1 VIIPRNWFRETGS
14 TIDECWKILDRRG
27 WRSAG
32 ESRSLVHRGRIP
44 LSRDARLRP
53 QTLAR
58 CQANVCLAGLLSS
71 VEGLFKALRYYRNEV
86 GIHKRFK
93 AACDYPSLQIPS
105 IQQVVHGSM
114 NSLQRRFERNQRRKH
129 ECRPAVR
136 PCYRMTQRRDP
147 TRPALKM
154 KAVTAPKLRRNDA
167 LRTPRRAW

>member
-1 VIIPRNWFRETGS
+1 MSVGKFLTGVAGARPGKADLLS
-14 TIDECWKILDRRG
+14 IG
-27 WRSAG
+27 G
-32 ESRSLVHRGRIP
+32 ESRSVET
-44 LSRDARLRP
+44 RDYAPRRWP
-53 QTLAR
+53 DAK
-58 CQANVCLAGLLSS
+58 ANVCLAGLLSS